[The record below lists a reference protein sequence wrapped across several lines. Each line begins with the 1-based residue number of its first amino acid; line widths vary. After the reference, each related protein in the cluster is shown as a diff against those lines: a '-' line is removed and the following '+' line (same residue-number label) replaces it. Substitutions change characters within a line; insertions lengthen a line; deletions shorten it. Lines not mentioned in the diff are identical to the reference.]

1 MKEEIDMGFELT
13 SKDYVEYIKLAYQKI
28 HASGDYITGLDAATG
43 DGDHWANIDSGFGKL
58 NEIADSLEQMTLFDE
73 FKQIG
78 KTMMSVIGG
87 SSGVLYGSAYLAA
100 AKTLKDKEVI
110 DSEALCGVLS
120 AMVEA
125 IMSRGNAQPGQ
136 KTMIDSLYPAV
147 ECYKACLAEG
157 VSEKETLAKVKQAAL
172 DGAESTKAMQA
183 VKGRATYQADKG
195 VGHLDPGAVTMSYQI
210 EILMDYI
217 AGII

>member
-1 MKEEIDMGFELT
+1 MGFQLT
-13 SKDYVEYIKLAYQKI
+13 SRDYVEYIKLAYQKI
-28 HASGDYITGLDAATG
+28 HASGDYITELDAATG

-58 NEIADSLEQMTLFDE
+58 NEISEALAEMTLFE
-73 FKQIG
+73 QFKQIG

-100 AKTLKDKEVI
+100 AKTLKEKETI
-110 DSEALCGVLS
+110 GNEELCGVLS
-120 AMVEA
+120 AMLDA
-125 IMSRGNAQPGQ
+125 IMSRGNAKPGW

-157 VSEKETLAKVKQAAL
+157 LSEEETLKKVKQAAA
-172 DGAESTKAMQA
+172 DGAESTKGMEA
-183 VKGRATYQADKG
+183 VRGRATYQADKG

-210 EILMDYI
+210 EILADY
-217 AGII
+217 ALSRL

>member
-1 MKEEIDMGFELT
+1 MGFQLT

-28 HASGDYITGLDAATG
+28 HASGDYITELDAATG

-58 NEIADSLEQMTLFDE
+58 NELSDSLAQMTLFE
-73 FKQIG
+73 QFKQIG

-100 AKTLKDKEVI
+100 AKTLKDKETI
-110 DSEALCGVLS
+110 GNDELCGVLS
-120 AMVEA
+120 AMLDA
-125 IMSRGNAQPGQ
+125 IMSRGNAQPGW
-136 KTMIDSLYPAV
+136 KTMIDSLHPAV

-157 VSEKETLAKVKQAAL
+157 TSEEETLKKVKQAAL
-172 DGAESTKAMQA
+172 DGAESTKGMEA
-183 VKGRATYQADKG
+183 VRGRATYQADKG

-210 EILMDYI
+210 ETLTDY
-217 AGII
+217 ALSKL

>member
-1 MKEEIDMGFELT
+1 MGFQLT

-28 HASGDYITGLDAATG
+28 HASGDYITELDAATG

-58 NEIADSLEQMTLFDE
+58 NEISASLAEMTLFE
-73 FKQIG
+73 QFKQIG

-100 AKTLKDKEVI
+100 AKTLKDKETI
-110 DSEALCGVLS
+110 GNEELCGVLS
-120 AMVEA
+120 AMLDA
-125 IMSRGNAQPGQ
+125 IMSRGNAQPGW
-136 KTMIDSLYPAV
+136 KTMIDSLHPAV

-157 VSEKETLAKVKQAAL
+157 TSEEETLKKVKQAAL
-172 DGAESTKAMQA
+172 DGAESTRGMEA
-183 VKGRATYQADKG
+183 VRGRATYQADKG

-210 EILMDYI
+210 EILTDY
-217 AGII
+217 ALSRL